1 MSRTRQSATVAALS
15 LTLLACSTGQPRPIS
30 PPGPVT
36 VVAQLGGPP
45 VAAPPFGGSPRPNLP
60 GVSPGTN
67 LAPAADTAAAG
78 PPSSGR
84 AATLN
89 AKLLREISPPTGDA
103 DLPVGP
109 GDLIEIS
116 VFEVEEL
123 SKIKVRIPM
132 KGTITLPL
140 LGQIR
145 ATGLSPLELQDRISD
160 LLQQKYMHNPQVS
173 IFVHE
178 HTSQRVSV
186 MGSVRKGGV
195 YTLTSRLRLADALAM
210 ADGLADEAD
219 HTIYLIRRVP
229 MGTVAQGRTD
239 VVAAKTTVPPLP
251 DATEELMVAINLD
264 ELTAGREELNVPLQS
279 GDVVYVARA
288 GWYYVGGSVEK
299 PGPFFLRSKTT
310 VQQAITAAGGPKDV
324 ADWAD
329 IRLYR
334 TKPTGEREVLTFS
347 LNSFEKDQAPPEI
360 QKDDIVV
367 VGKSQAKAFWF
378 GVYDF
383 FKGVLGVSKP
393 L

>member
-1 MSRTRQSATVAALS
+1 VAVLS
-15 LTLLACSTGQPRPIS
+15 MTLLACSAAQPRPSS
-30 PPGPVT
+30 PPGPPA

-45 VAAPPFGGSPRPNLP
+45 VAAPPFGASSGLSLP
-60 GVSPGTN
+60 GASRGTD
-67 LAPAADTAAAG
+67 LAPASGAAAG
-78 PPSSGR
+78 GLPPTGR
-84 AATLN
+84 TATINAA
-89 AKLLREISPPTGDA
+89 LLREISPPVGDA

-109 GDLIEIS
+109 GDLIEVS

-123 SKIKVRIPM
+123 SKIRVRIPM

-140 LGQIR
+140 LGQVR
-145 ATGLSPLELQDRISD
+145 ATGLSPLELQDQISD

-173 IFVHE
+173 VFVHE
-178 HTSQRVSV
+178 HVSQRVSV

-229 MGTVAQGRTD
+229 MGTVAQGRTE
-239 VVAAKTTVPPLP
+239 VTPSKTVVPPLP
-251 DATEELMVAINLD
+251 DATEEIMVAINLD

-299 PGPFFLRSKTT
+299 PGPYFLRSKTT
-310 VQQAITAAGGPKDV
+310 VQQAITAAGGPRDV
-324 ADWAD
+324 ADWGD

-334 TKPTGEREVLTFS
+334 MKPTGEREVLTFN

-367 VGKSQAKAFWF
+367 VGKSQAKVFWY

-383 FKGVLGVSKP
+383 FKGVLGISKP

>member
-1 MSRTRQSATVAALS
+1 VVVLS
-15 LTLLACSTGQPRPIS
+15 MTLLACSTAQPRPTS
-30 PPGPVT
+30 PSGPPT

-45 VAAPPFGGSPRPNLP
+45 IAAPPFGASSGLTLP
-60 GVSPGTN
+60 GAPRSTD
-67 LAPAADTAAAG
+67 LAPAPGATAAG
-78 PPSSGR
+78 PPPTGR
-84 AATLN
+84 TATINAA
-89 AKLLREISPPTGDA
+89 LLREISPPTGDA

-109 GDLIEIS
+109 GDLIEVS

-123 SKIKVRIPM
+123 SKIRVRIPM

-140 LGQIR
+140 LGQVR
-145 ATGLSPLELQDRISD
+145 ATGLSPLELQDQISD
-160 LLQQKYMHNPQVS
+160 LLQQRYMHNPQVS
-173 IFVHE
+173 VFVHE
-178 HTSQRVSV
+178 HVSQRVSV

-229 MGTVAQGRTD
+229 MGTVAQGRTE
-239 VVAAKTTVPPLP
+239 VRPSKTAVPPLP
-251 DATEELMVAINLD
+251 DATEEIMVAINLD

-299 PGPFFLRSKTT
+299 PGPYFLRSKTT
-310 VQQAITAAGGPKDV
+310 VQQAITAAGGPRDV
-324 ADWAD
+324 ADWGD

-334 TKPTGEREVLTFS
+334 MKPTGEREVLTFS

-367 VGKSQAKAFWF
+367 VGKSQAKVFWY

-383 FKGVLGVSKP
+383 FKGILGISKP